1 MAGLII
7 LILIGLGGLGYVIIL
22 FIGVV
27 ISTINA
33 AIKSKKAPPVLTEES
48 KQLFLNSIRTES
60 DYKSDEEFMEY
71 LPSDSD
77 EYNLRS
83 RRAIDILETDGKMPA
98 AISYVLTT
106 IYCPDECRAAQIL
119 IWKVIE
125 GNHALYSA
133 MLREKRAAEDWMDK
147 NKKCYYPTSYMQR
160 TFKKYGVTEKLNELR
175 KLGCTVPD
183 DFRPYA
189 PERESKED
197 CLVRDWEWKQE
208 RVMDKYKEDK
218 SMVAEGSWLILAA
231 FLIIGGAI
239 GAFFIASEA
248 EPPLNAIAMLLGAG
262 VIALGLYCVLRAPA
276 AGRAALRNELKQ
288 DSEEQNRDEEYP
300 GL

>member
-7 LILIGLGGLGYVIIL
+7 LILIGLGGLGYLAIL
-22 FIGVV
+22 FLGTVGVTV
-27 ISTINA
+27 SGLT
-33 AIKSKKAPPVLTEES
+33 KKKPPEPTAYSEEE
-48 KQLFLNSIRTES
+48 FLSSIRMES

-119 IWKVIE
+119 IWKIIG

-133 MLREKRAAEDWMDK
+133 MLREERAAEDWMDK
-147 NKKCYYPTSYMQR
+147 NKKSYYPTSYMRR

-189 PERESKED
+189 PGRKSNESSLMWRRQYQQEKASRDYTESKAQATEGLW
-197 CLVRDWEWKQE
+197 LVIGFLGLIG
-208 RVMDKYKEDK
+208 
-218 SMVAEGSWLILAA
+218 SVALWWYLASIDHPFLAA
-231 FLIIGGAI
+231 
-239 GAFFIASEA
+239 
-248 EPPLNAIAMLLGAG
+248 LLGLIG
-262 VIALGLYCVLRAPA
+262 VIVSLTCAIYGEASGAKVRH
-276 AGRAALRNELKQ
+276 GDKDNNK
-288 DSEEQNRDEEYP
+288 DDIYP